1 MIRRLLVKMLVSALA
16 LWAADALLAG
26 FAVTGGLKGYL
37 IAGVVLG
44 LLNALVR
51 PLVKLISLPIII
63 LTLGFFTVIINIGML
78 LLATHLTGL
87 ILIEGLGTILWATFI
102 ISLVQ
107 VVFDPRS

>member
-1 MIRRLLVKMLVSALA
+1 MIRRLLVKILVSALA
-16 LWAADALLAG
+16 LWAADALLGG
-26 FAVTGGLKGYL
+26 FVVTGGLKGYL

-51 PLVKLISLPIII
+51 PLVKLISLPLII

-78 LLATHLTGL
+78 LLAAHLTGL
-87 ILIEGLGTILWATFI
+87 ILIEGLGTLLWATFI

-107 VVFDPRS
+107 VIFDPRS

>member
-1 MIRRLLVKMLVSALA
+1 MIRRLLVNILVSAAA
-16 LWAADALLAG
+16 LWAADYLLAG
-26 FAVTGGLKGYL
+26 FAVVGGVQGYL

-51 PLVKLISLPIII
+51 PLVKLVSLPLII
-63 LTLGFFTVIINIGML
+63 LTLGLFTIVINAGML
-78 LLATHLTGL
+78 LAAANLSGL

-107 VVFDPRS
+107 VVFSPKS